1 VSNRTY
7 TRLTRL
13 ALFALADLAVI
24 LIALAVP
31 GPVAIVFLL
40 VASLAI
46 YVGIGP
52 FQADVALNESLDDAE
67 RRRWRIALY
76 LVPWSMALYWH
87 RYVRRS

>member
-1 VSNRTY
+1 MYS
-7 TRLTRL
+7 RLTRL
-13 ALFALADLAVI
+13 ALFAVADLVV
-24 LIALAVP
+24 LLVALAAP
-31 GPVAIVFLL
+31 GPVAVALVL

-67 RRRWRIALY
+67 RHRWRIALY

-87 RYVRRS
+87 RYVRRY